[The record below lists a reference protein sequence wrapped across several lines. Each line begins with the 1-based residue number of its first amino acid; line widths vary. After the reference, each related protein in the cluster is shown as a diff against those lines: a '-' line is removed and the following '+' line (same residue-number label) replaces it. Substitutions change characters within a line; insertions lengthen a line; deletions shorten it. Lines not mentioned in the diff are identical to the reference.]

1 MEFNEEDGHWRVT
14 VDIHDEVWYTFVDPY
29 ATEVDARGSDDF
41 FRCVGVLNIK
51 NVFNENLIICELH
64 IGDFEDKI
72 ANVTAKVD
80 YFVKLDVIAAIDHD
94 YWFLHSSKDHVWSWA
109 PEWNNEKYEKK
120 YKIWPARKYITESI
134 LPNSALKDV
143 IDARQRGY
151 RNITDLV
158 NHQSNH
164 DYDRLL
170 VDLG

>member
-14 VDIHDEVWYTFVDPY
+14 VDIHDGEIHLFHLFI
-29 ATEVDARGSDDF
+29 S
-41 FRCVGVLNIK
+41 FRC
-51 NVFNENLIICELH
+51 NVSALY
-64 IGDFEDKI
+64 
-72 ANVTAKVD
+72 T
-80 YFVKLDVIAAIDHD
+80 AIDHD